1 MRVKLL
7 LLKLLGNIM
16 LYLNESLNNI
26 NLERAEYV
34 RLTSPTFEPFQ
45 RASDLVEVEDST
57 VARAWISRNGLTII
71 TTSAAQTIYDGHV
84 ARGDQS
90 ARTLS

>member
-7 LLKLLGNIM
+7 SLKLLGNIM

-26 NLERAEYV
+26 NLERVEYV
-34 RLTSPTFEPFQ
+34 RLTSPTFEPLQ
-45 RASDLVEVEDST
+45 RASDLLEVEDST
-57 VARAWISRNGLTII
+57 VARAWIARNELTII

-84 ARGDQS
+84 ANGDQE